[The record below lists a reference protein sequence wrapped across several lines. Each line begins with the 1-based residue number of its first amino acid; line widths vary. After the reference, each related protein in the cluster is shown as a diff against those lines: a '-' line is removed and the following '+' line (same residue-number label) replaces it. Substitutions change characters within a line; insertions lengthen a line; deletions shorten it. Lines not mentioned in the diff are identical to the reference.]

1 MKKYKFDKKKLIKDF
16 FDLKKEI
23 NQKQAFSRNKGEK
36 SIFSPLV
43 LTE

>member
-1 MKKYKFDKKKLIKDF
+1 MQLFKGVREVK
-16 FDLKKEI
+16 
-23 NQKQAFSRNKGEK
+23 KQAFSRNKGEK